1 MISSC
6 FTTITMRTATVDT
19 IIKIFLELPADA
31 SDEEIKTTAEEL
43 GMLNFSPTLLVETPG
58 LLYMRKGEIISEA
71 ERIADLPA
79 AELPEYNHSAAATS
93 DDFKRKHLDM
103 LYFNYELLCRLRK
116 GQPEAW
122 DYIHEL
128 YEDD

>member
-1 MISSC
+1 MD
-6 FTTITMRTATVDT
+6 R
-19 IIKIFLELPADA
+19 IIKKFNELPGDA
-31 SDEEIKTTAEEL
+31 SDAEIKNTASEL
-43 GMLNFSPTLLVETPG
+43 EMLAFSPVLLIETPG
-58 LLYMRKGEIISEA
+58 FLYMGKSEITAEA
-71 ERIADLPA
+71 ERVLSIPESD
-79 AELPEYNHSAAATS
+79 LPEYDDSAFAGP
-93 DDFKRKHLDM
+93 DDFRRKQVDM